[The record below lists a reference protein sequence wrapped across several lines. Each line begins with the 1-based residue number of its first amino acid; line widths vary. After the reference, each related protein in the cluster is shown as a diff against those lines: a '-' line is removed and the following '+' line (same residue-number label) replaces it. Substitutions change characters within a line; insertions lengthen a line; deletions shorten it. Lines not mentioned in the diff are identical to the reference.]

1 MDYSLP
7 GFSVHGDSP
16 GKNTK
21 VGCHAPLQGTFP
33 SQGSN
38 PGLPHCTLPG
48 KLTGSQT
55 AFYSLCHS
63 VLTTIFLDSVLLL
76 VGSGIAGM
84 EIQDQI
90 MIVCFS
96 VVVKN

>member
-1 MDYSLP
+1 M
-7 GFSVHGDSP
+7 
-16 GKNTK
+16 
-21 VGCHAPLQGTFP
+21 GCHAFLQGIFP
-33 SQGSN
+33 IQGLIA
-38 PGLPHCTLPG
+38 GLPHCTLPG

-55 AFYSLCHS
+55 AFYSLCNS